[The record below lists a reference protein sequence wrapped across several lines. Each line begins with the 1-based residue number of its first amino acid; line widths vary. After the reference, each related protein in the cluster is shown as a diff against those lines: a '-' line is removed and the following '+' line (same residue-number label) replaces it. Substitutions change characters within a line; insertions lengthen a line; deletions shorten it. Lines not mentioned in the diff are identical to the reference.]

1 MVKQI
6 FSVRLM
12 MAVFCAAAALLLCTS
27 SVFAAEVE
35 HYEPLQLH
43 VQLEK
48 VYLDGDVSIEHKH
61 ETVLAMEDFWAAY
74 AGWTLV
80 EQKKGF
86 VLFRKQVDDISP
98 LSKVNGYIGITDDG
112 VISTFHGRPD
122 SVAEPIQS
130 FFQIDLERLESR
142 IQKNLQNGIP
152 FRTKAEFEHVIENI
166 KTYSG

>member
-48 VYLDGDVSIEHKH
+48 VYMDGDVSIEHKH

-80 EQKKGF
+80 EQKKD
-86 VLFRKQVDDISP
+86 L
-98 LSKVNGYIGITDDG
+98 
-112 VISTFHGRPD
+112 
-122 SVAEPIQS
+122 S
-130 FFQIDLERLESR
+130 FFGNKWMIFLPSAR
-142 IQKNLQNGIP
+142 
-152 FRTKAEFEHVIENI
+152 
-166 KTYSG
+166 